1 MKEIIKNEIIKI
13 ENLQIELSK
22 DFLTNPENIK
32 KIQDGIKALEKN
44 VYDLSTESGIKEAKE
59 LKTRA
64 NKFLA
69 KLKEFCDPLEADG
82 KKIAEIR
89 SSISTKL
96 ITGKDSVIDKI
107 LAPVYLVEDKIRTLQ
122 TKRFIASLN
131 AQDNLNK
138 INEIESLKD
147 FNWLAYKDE
156 ALTLLGQHK
165 TFLDNEKI
173 KFDKEAEDKRIA
185 EENARLEREE
195 KIRADAKEKADNEAK
210 KAIEEAN
217 RRAEQAEQDAKRK
230 LQQEADDK
238 AKLEAKQ
245 KADDEAKAKDIE
257 NQKKVHNEILED
269 LQNVTATFEDERIGY
284 DNAKAIIKAI
294 AQGKIRNL
302 KITY

>member
-1 MKEIIKNEIIKI
+1 MTLIKKPNEIIKI

-44 VYDLSTESGIKEAKE
+44 VYDFSTESGIKEAKE

-64 NKFLA
+64 NKFV
-69 KLKEFCDPLEADG
+69 KELKEFCDPLEADG

-96 ITGKDSVIDKI
+96 TTGKDSVIDKI
-107 LAPVYLVEDKIRTLQ
+107 LAPVYLVEDKIKTLQ
-122 TKRFIASLN
+122 TKKFIASLN

-195 KIRADAKEKADNEAK
+195 KIRADAKEKAEIEANR
-210 KAIEEAN
+210 AIEEAN
-217 RRAEQAEQDAKRK
+217 RRAEQAEQNAKRE
-230 LQQEADDK
+230 LQEKADED
-238 AKLEAKQ
+238 ARLEARK
-245 KADDEAKAKDIE
+245 KAEENAKAKDIE
-257 NQKKVHNEILED
+257 NQRRVHNEILED
-269 LQNVTATFEDERIGY
+269 LYLENLGLEDSQL
-284 DNAKAIIKAI
+284 KQVVKAI

-302 KITY
+302 KIIY

>member
-1 MKEIIKNEIIKI
+1 MTLIKKPNEIIKI

-44 VYDLSTESGIKEAKE
+44 VYDFSTESGIKEAKE

-64 NKFLA
+64 NKFV
-69 KLKEFCDPLEADG
+69 KELKEFCDPLEADG

-96 ITGKDSVIDKI
+96 TTGKDSVIDKI
-107 LAPVYLVEDKIRTLQ
+107 LAPVYLVEDKIKTLQ
-122 TKRFIASLN
+122 TKKFIASLN

-195 KIRADAKEKADNEAK
+195 KIRADAKEKAEIEAK
-210 KAIEEAN
+210 RAIEEAN
-217 RRAEQAEQDAKRK
+217 RRAEQAEQNAKRE
-230 LQQEADDK
+230 LQEKADED
-238 AKLEAKQ
+238 ARLEAKK
-245 KADDEAKAKDIE
+245 KAEENAKAEDIE
-257 NQKKVHNEILED
+257 NQRRVHNEILDDLDSED
-269 LQNVTATFEDERIGY
+269 LGLEDSQ
-284 DNAKAIIKAI
+284 AKQVVKAI

-302 KITY
+302 KIIY

>member
-1 MKEIIKNEIIKI
+1 MEEIIKI

-32 KIQDGIKALEKN
+32 KIQDGIRALEKN
-44 VYDLSTESGIKEAKE
+44 VYDFSTESGIKEAKE

-64 NKFLA
+64 NKFV
-69 KLKEFCDPLEADG
+69 KQLKEFCDPLEADG

-96 ITGKDSVIDKI
+96 TTGKDSVIDKI
-107 LAPVYLVEDKIRTLQ
+107 LAPVYLVEDKIKTLQ

-156 ALTLLGQHK
+156 ALTLLEQHK

-185 EENARLEREE
+185 DENARLEREE
-195 KIRADAKEKADNEAK
+195 KIRADAKEKADNEAR

-245 KADDEAKAKDIE
+245 KADDEAKSKDIE
-257 NQKKVHNEILED
+257 NQKRVHNEIAQD
-269 LQNVTATFEDERIGY
+269 LLKYFDKINEEQ
-284 DNAKAIIKAI
+284 AKDIVRLFAMN
-294 AQGKIRNL
+294 KIRNL

>member
-1 MKEIIKNEIIKI
+1 MKEIIKI

-44 VYDLSTESGIKEAKE
+44 VYDFSTESGIKEAKE

-64 NKFLA
+64 NKFV
-69 KLKEFCDPLEADG
+69 KELKEFCDPLEADG

-96 ITGKDSVIDKI
+96 TTGKDSVIDKI
-107 LAPVYLVEDKIRTLQ
+107 LAPVYLVEDKIKTLQ

-156 ALTLLGQHK
+156 ALTLLEQHK

-195 KIRADAKEKADNEAK
+195 KIRADAKEKADNEAR

-245 KADDEAKAKDIE
+245 KADDEAKSKDIE
-257 NQKKVHNEILED
+257 NQKRVHNEILED
-269 LQNVTATFEDERIGY
+269 LDSENLGLEDSQ
-284 DNAKAIIKAI
+284 AKQVVKAI

>member
-1 MKEIIKNEIIKI
+1 MNEIIKI

-44 VYDLSTESGIKEAKE
+44 VYDFSTESGIKEAKE

-64 NKFLA
+64 NKFV
-69 KLKEFCDPLEADG
+69 KELKEFCDPLEADG

-96 ITGKDSVIDKI
+96 TTGKDSVIDKI
-107 LAPVYLVEDKIRTLQ
+107 LAPVYLVEDKIKTLQ

-156 ALTLLGQHK
+156 ALTLLEQHK

-195 KIRADAKEKADNEAK
+195 KIRADAKEKADNEAR

-257 NQKKVHNEILED
+257 NQKRVHNEILED

>member
-1 MKEIIKNEIIKI
+1 MKENTKPNEIIKI

-32 KIQDGIKALEKN
+32 KIQDGIEALSKN
-44 VYDLSTESGIKEAKE
+44 VYDFSTESGIKEAKE
-59 LKTRA
+59 LKTQA
-64 NKFLA
+64 NKFV
-69 KLKEFCDPLEADG
+69 KQLKEFCEPLEAEG
-82 KKIAEIR
+82 KKIADIR
-89 SSISTKL
+89 SSITTKL
-96 ITGKDSVIDKI
+96 ATGKDAVIDKI
-107 LAPVYLVEDKIRTLQ
+107 LAPVYLVEDKIKTLQ

-156 ALTLLGQHK
+156 ALTLLEQHK

-195 KIRADAKEKADNEAK
+195 KIRADAKEKADNEAR

-245 KADDEAKAKDIE
+245 KADDEAKSKDIE
-257 NQKKVHNEILED
+257 NQKRVHNEIAQD
-269 LQNVTATFEDERIGY
+269 LLKYFDKINEEQ
-284 DNAKAIIKAI
+284 AKDIVRLFAMN
-294 AQGKIRNL
+294 KIRNL